1 MGNVIVIS
9 ILLVAVCFGVW
20 NSIRHFKGEGGC
32 CGGGGT
38 IREKKKLDAPKL
50 GEKTMKIE
58 GMHCENCHNRV
69 ERAVNKIDGA
79 VCKVNL
85 KKKTAKISYSRQIDD
100 ELLKSTVT
108 KLGYEVVSI
117 SSNSKFIK

>member
-38 IREKKKLDAPKL
+38 IREKKK
-50 GEKTMKIE
+50 
-58 GMHCENCHNRV
+58 
-69 ERAVNKIDGA
+69 
-79 VCKVNL
+79 
-85 KKKTAKISYSRQIDD
+85 TAKISYSRQIDD
-100 ELLKSTVT
+100 ELLKSAVT

-117 SSNSKFIK
+117 S